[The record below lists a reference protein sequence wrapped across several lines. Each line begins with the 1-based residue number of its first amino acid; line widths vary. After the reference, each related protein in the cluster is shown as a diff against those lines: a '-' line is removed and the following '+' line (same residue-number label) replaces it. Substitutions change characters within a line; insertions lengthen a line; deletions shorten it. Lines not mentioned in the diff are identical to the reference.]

1 MVMKGFTKYFK
12 PIYPVI
18 LINII
23 GYFLLYLY
31 RQPYAQATVFSGLAV
46 IALICITY
54 ALILKLLHGDEYLF
68 LIVSMLV
75 SLGIIML
82 YRINKELAVKQILW
96 LALGIALFFLCYF
109 IYTRF
114 AKWDKLIFFYLGG
127 ALGLFVFTMAFA
139 KNIKGAKNWI
149 FIGDFSIQA
158 SEIIKVLY
166 ILLLASYYTNPEKL
180 QINGLKLMGREI
192 CINHK
197 LVFIVISYCHIGFLI
212 LQKELGTA
220 FLLFAVFFL
229 FLFVSGSSV
238 WVMAINA
245 CIASIGGVLSYLLMN
260 HIRVRVDIWMNP
272 WADISNRGYQV
283 AQSLF
288 AIGAGGFFG
297 TGLGLGRPDL
307 IPEVHS
313 DFIFSAIC
321 EEMGVFGGIA
331 VIFLFFIFVYRGVK
345 ISLMAKEPFDKNAAL
360 GITLMFGLQTFIILG
375 GVTKLIPL
383 TGITLPFISYGGS
396 SLTTGFISL
405 GFLQAI
411 SNKY

>member
-1 MVMKGFTKYFK
+1 MKNLYKHFK
-12 PIYPVI
+12 PIYLVI

-23 GYFLLYLY
+23 GFFLLYLY
-31 RQPYAQATVFSGLAV
+31 RQPNDQAAVFAGIAV
-46 IALICITY
+46 IALICTAY
-54 ALILKLLHGDEYLF
+54 ALILKLALGDGYLF

-82 YRINKELAVKQILW
+82 YRLNKDLAVKQILW
-96 LALGIALFFLCYF
+96 LALGTAMFFLCYF

-114 AKWDKLIFFYLGG
+114 AKWEMLMYFYLGG
-127 ALGLFVFTMAFA
+127 SFVLFALTMALA

-166 ILLLASYYTNPEKL
+166 VLFTASYYSNSEKL
-180 QINGLKLMGREI
+180 QISGLKLMGRDI
-192 CINHK
+192 CINHR
-197 LVFIVISYCHIGFLI
+197 LVFIAISYCYIGFLV

-220 FLLFAVFFL
+220 FLLFVVFFL
-229 FLFVSGSSV
+229 FLFISGSSILIMV
-238 WVMAINA
+238 INA
-245 CIASIGGVLSYLLMN
+245 CFASAGALLGYLLMS
-260 HIRVRVDIWMNP
+260 HIKVRVDIWLNP
-272 WADISNRGYQV
+272 WADISNRGYQIV
-283 AQSLF
+283 QSLF

-307 IPEVHS
+307 IPEVYS

-321 EEMGVFGGIA
+321 EEMGIFGGIA

-345 ISLMAKEPFDKNAAL
+345 ISLIAKEPFDKNVAL

-396 SLTTGFISL
+396 SLVSGFVAL
-405 GFLQAI
+405 GILQAI